1 MMQAHLAPATTAE
14 DVERCMN
21 TLLQHNKIRNATHN
35 ILAYRIYVKDRD
47 AWLQVRLETNFARG
61 APLWSWPAFISSS
74 CLASLLFVRP
84 AVVMLPKAYM

>member
-35 ILAYRIYVKDRD
+35 ILAYRIYMGNQD
-47 AWLQVRLETNFARG
+47 AWLQVNCISDDSQPHQQQLPYLFAV
-61 APLWSWPAFISSS
+61 S
-74 CLASLLFVRP
+74 CLAT
-84 AVVMLPKAYM
+84 

>member
-35 ILAYRIYVKDRD
+35 ILAYRIYVENRN
-47 AWLQVRLETNFARG
+47 AWLQVELIKLLKCCTLVTTPSLHQHF
-61 APLWSWPAFISSS
+61 LS
-74 CLASLLFVRP
+74 CLS
-84 AVVMLPKAYM
+84 AV